1 MERVDPLLN
10 SNLAPKWIVV
20 IRFGASVPEITFTD
34 TEKPLRKDAERNR
47 RRILDAARELFAQ
60 RGLGVT
66 LNDIAHHAGVGVGT
80 VYRRFPDKRE
90 LIESLFEE
98 SIGQIEA
105 LMQQALDD
113 PDPWRGLVT
122 FLERTSAMQSA
133 DRGLKDLITDPS
145 AGTERIARIRGRML
159 PLTEQLFER
168 ARAAGR
174 LRDDLAA
181 HDIPLLQLMMAA
193 VIDAARDADPE
204 LWRRYMAILV
214 RGLATQ
220 PDEQPPL
227 PVPAP
232 GDAVVDTV
240 MSSYRSR

>member
-1 MERVDPLLN
+1 M
-10 SNLAPKWIVV
+10 
-20 IRFGASVPEITFTD
+20 IRFTATVPDVTLPETAD
-34 TEKPLRKDAERNR
+34 KPLRKDAERNR

-80 VYRRFPDKRE
+80 VYRRFPDKDV
-90 LIESLFEE
+90 LVESLFQE
-98 SIGQIEA
+98 SMEQIATVMQEA
-105 LMQQALDD
+105 LAD

-133 DRGLKDLITDPS
+133 DRGFKDLMTDPS
-145 AGTERIARIRGRML
+145 AGPVRIARIRGRLL
-159 PLTEQLFER
+159 PLTERLFER

-174 LRDDLAA
+174 LRDDLDA

-204 LWRRYMAILV
+204 LWRRYLAILV
-214 RGLATQ
+214 RGLATR

-232 GDAVVDTV
+232 TDALVDVV
-240 MSSYRSR
+240 MSRARAR